1 MGITLKTTEDKRC
14 LVARILVGGMIHK
27 QGTLHVGDEIKEIN
41 GMNVSTQSIEN
52 LQKMLKEARGSI
64 TFKIVPSYRSSPP
77 SCEIY
82 VKCLFNYNPANDDLI
97 PCSQAGLNF
106 QIGDILQ
113 ITSKD
118 DHNWWQAK
126 RTSCS
131 TVRITDERGTNLS
144 PQVTTTGPLAGLI
157 PSPELQ
163 EWRTANLAIQNAK
176 EGNIIANCGVFSRRR
191 KAYKDKYLAKHNAVF
206 DQLDLVTYE
215 EVIHLPAFM
224 RKTLVLLGAHG
235 VGRRHIKNTLITSQP
250 NTFAY
255 PIPHTTRLPRK
266 DEENGK
272 NYFFVTHE
280 EMMRDIANN
289 EYLEYGTHENAMY
302 GTKLETI
309 RNIHKQGLIAILDVE
324 PQALKVLR
332 TSEFSPYVV
341 FIAAPDLSQMKD
353 IKGINDGSLERLVR
367 ESEQLKQAYNHFFDM
382 TIVNNDIEET
392 IRILQRTVN
401 GLCSQ
406 AQWVPVS
413 WVY

>member
-1 MGITLKTTEDKRC
+1 M
-14 LVARILVGGMIHK
+14 
-27 QGTLHVGDEIKEIN
+27 
-41 GMNVSTQSIEN
+41 
-52 LQKMLKEARGSI
+52 
-64 TFKIVPSYRSSPP
+64 
-77 SCEIY
+77 
-82 VKCLFNYNPANDDLI
+82 KCLFNYNPAHDDLI

-144 PQVTTTGPLAGLI
+144 PQVPTTGPLAGLI

-163 EWRTANLAIQNAK
+163 EWRTANLAIQSAK

-255 PIPHTTRLPRK
+255 PIPRK
-266 DEENGK
+266 T
-272 NYFFVTHE
+272 FV
-280 EMMRDIANN
+280 
-289 EYLEYGTHENAMY
+289 
-302 GTKLETI
+302 
-309 RNIHKQGLIAILDVE
+309 
-324 PQALKVLR
+324 
-332 TSEFSPYVV
+332 EFS
-341 FIAAPDLSQMKD
+341 F
-353 IKGINDGSLERLVR
+353 
-367 ESEQLKQAYNHFFDM
+367 
-382 TIVNNDIEET
+382 
-392 IRILQRTVN
+392 
-401 GLCSQ
+401 
-406 AQWVPVS
+406 VS
-413 WVY
+413 